1 MGPHKRF
8 IIRKK
13 SAHKEF
19 KIDKIEYELDGKQN
33 EMTLSEDIANALNG
47 FYVNIGKRLANNIQE
62 SNVNYREY
70 LNEHQNNT
78 FFLVPLKKVIRSIDQ
93 SKAAGYDSIPAR
105 LLVHAVDYICEPL
118 THICNLSIT
127 TGIFPKDLKIARVI
141 PIYKK
146 GIKTSPG
153 NYRPISILPV
163 ISKVFEKKLVNA
175 RLMKF
180 IESNHILSEHQYGF
194 RHGYST
200 KLSLINLTNQITKL
214 TDEGRVTDGI
224 FIDFAKAFDTID
236 HTILLNKMCHY
247 GVRGQPLDWFKSYLN
262 NIYQFVCYDGMKST
276 LKEIICGVPQ
286 GSVLGPTL
294 ILLYNN
300 DLPNSSS

>member
-1 MGPHKRF
+1 M
-8 IIRKK
+8 
-13 SAHKEF
+13 EF
-19 KIDKIEYELDGKQN
+19 KISHGLILFGGGGTPPPPPHQY
-33 EMTLSEDIANALNG
+33 
-47 FYVNIGKRLANNIQE
+47 IQE

-78 FFLVPLKKVIRSIDQ
+78 FFLVPLTSIEVKKVIRSIDQ

-105 LLVHAVDYICEPL
+105 LLVHAVDYICEPV
-118 THICNLSIT
+118 THIFNLSIT

-163 ISKVFEKKLVNA
+163 ISKVFEKLVNA

-200 KLSLINLTNQITKL
+200 KLSLINLTNQQ
-214 TDEGRVTDGI
+214 
-224 FIDFAKAFDTID
+224 IDCNFCT
-236 HTILLNKMCHY
+236 
-247 GVRGQPLDWFKSYLN
+247 
-262 NIYQFVCYDGMKST
+262 
-276 LKEIICGVPQ
+276 
-286 GSVLGPTL
+286 
-294 ILLYNN
+294 
-300 DLPNSSS
+300 